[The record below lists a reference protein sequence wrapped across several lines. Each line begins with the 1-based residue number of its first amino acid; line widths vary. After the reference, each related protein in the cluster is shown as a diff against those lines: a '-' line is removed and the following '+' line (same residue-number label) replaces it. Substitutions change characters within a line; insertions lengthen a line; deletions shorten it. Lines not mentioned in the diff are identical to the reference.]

1 MQQHLLTDSGCA
13 ISAPPTATRA
23 PQWLD
28 CSTQEAASGDA
39 FVAQVA
45 ALSGIQLQALHAQD
59 AANPLHPS
67 HYDGVADYDM
77 VVFRGLIPS
86 LVHAHEQQRQ
96 QQHLKQQTV
105 QKSSKLNNKMFKAKT
120 GHRLQAIV
128 TQPTTFFISNHC
140 LVTVQHSDKA
150 PLAACLERITGAVT
164 PHQLMLRF
172 INAQVDAYLE
182 LRQPLTEQLDRWQRE
197 LLDPRRAF
205 NDWTALLDAR
215 LELRKLE
222 ALSEE
227 QMDALNELRE
237 AWLEPK
243 ALPYDAAEIATLR
256 VRLTDICEHI
266 ERVLN
271 HAKRLEASV
280 ESAIQ
285 LHFAAV
291 AHQTNHTVRNLTILT
306 AVFAPLT
313 LLTGFYGMN
322 VPLPWQTSPQ
332 AYEWILLAMALSA
345 GVVLGCIFTTRFLRK
360 RPQ

>member
-1 MQQHLLTDSGCA
+1 MQQHLLTDLGCT
-13 ISAPPTATRA
+13 ISAPPVATQA

-28 CSTQEAASGDA
+28 CSTLEATTGDA
-39 FVAQVA
+39 FVAQIA

-86 LVHAHEQQRQ
+86 LVHAHQ
-96 QQHLKQQTV
+96 QQQAA
-105 QKSSKLNNKMFKAKT
+105 QKGNKLFKAKMS
-120 GHRLQAIV
+120 HRLQAIV

-140 LVTVQHSDKA
+140 LITVQHSDKA
-150 PLAACLERITGAVT
+150 PLSACLERITGGVT

-322 VPLPWQTSPQ
+322 VPLPWQSSPQ
-332 AYEWILLAMALSA
+332 AYEWIMLAMALSA
-345 GVVLGCIFTTRFLRK
+345 GAVLGCIFTTRFLRK
-360 RPQ
+360 RQR

>member
-13 ISAPPTATRA
+13 ISAPPTATQK

-28 CSTQEAASGDA
+28 CSTQDAA
-39 FVAQVA
+39 FVDIFLAHIA
-45 ALSGIQLQALHAQD
+45 SLSGIKLQALHAQD
-59 AANPLHPS
+59 AANPVHPS

-86 LVHAHEQQRQ
+86 LVHAHQ
-96 QQHLKQQTV
+96 QQQAV
-105 QKSSKLNNKMFKAKT
+105 QKGNKLFKAKT
-120 GHRLQAIV
+120 SHRLQAIV

-140 LVTVQHSDKA
+140 LVTVRHSDKA
-150 PLAACLERITGAVT
+150 PLAACLERITGEVT

-237 AWLEPK
+237 AWLESK
-243 ALPYDAAEIATLR
+243 ALPYDATETATLR

-271 HAKRLEASV
+271 HAKRLEGSV

-291 AHQTNHTVRNLTILT
+291 AYQTNHTVRNLTILT

-322 VPLPWQTSPQ
+322 VPLPWQTQPQ
-332 AYEWILLAMALSA
+332 TFEWILLAMALCA